1 VNHEAISE
9 ADKLTMISSS
19 CCKTHLPR
27 QHIVMNV
34 RRFEGIILNHG
45 SSTSDKLGGNFE
57 L

>member
-1 VNHEAISE
+1 VNREAISE

-19 CCKTHLPR
+19 CCETHLPR
-27 QHIVMNV
+27 QHIAMKA

-45 SSTSDKLGGNFE
+45 SSTSDGVGGNFE